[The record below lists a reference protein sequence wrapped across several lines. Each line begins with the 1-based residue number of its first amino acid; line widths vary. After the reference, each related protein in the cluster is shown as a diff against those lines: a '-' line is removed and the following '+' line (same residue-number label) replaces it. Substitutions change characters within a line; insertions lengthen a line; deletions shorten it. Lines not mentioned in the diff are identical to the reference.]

1 MKSKIVILVGNIL
14 IFLMPKK
21 AKEFASNGMTITD
34 QKSISFIN
42 LFMRKSLL
50 KKAEKK
56 QDYVKLSEFH
66 EAYWKK

>member
-1 MKSKIVILVGNIL
+1 
-14 IFLMPKK
+14 MPKK